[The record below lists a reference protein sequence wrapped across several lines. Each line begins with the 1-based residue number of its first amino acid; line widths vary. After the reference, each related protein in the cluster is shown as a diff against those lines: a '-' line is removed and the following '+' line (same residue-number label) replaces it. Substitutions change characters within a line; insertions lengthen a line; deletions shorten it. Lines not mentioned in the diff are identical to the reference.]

1 MSPMNDT
8 SPLLRFGVASDLH
21 ITDWVSAETFR
32 VALRWFRDQEVDA
45 VMVPGD
51 LTDHGILP
59 QLENVA
65 RSWNEVFP
73 DDRAPDGKH
82 VEKLFIYGN
91 HDFEGLAYRD
101 KWMDATF
108 AVHGLSREEADHLQL
123 AKIGLARAWERC
135 FGEPYAPIWRK
146 RVKGFD
152 FIGGHSA
159 WQTPAGLADWF
170 SDNAGALD
178 PDKSFFYIQHP
189 HPKGTVY
196 GPKAPGCD
204 DGTSTRI
211 LSAFPNAIAFSGHSH
226 LPIAD
231 EPAIWRGAFTSIAA
245 ASMSYG
251 YWPDV
256 PEKTDHSRAA
266 AVGWEGGVPFAQ
278 GLLVDVFGD
287 RIEIRRRDFV
297 RGEELGTPWILSHSV
312 QI

>member
-1 MSPMNDT
+1 MKT
-8 SPLLRFGVASDLH
+8 TFPLLRFGVVSDLH
-21 ITDWVSAETFR
+21 ITDWASTETFR
-32 VALRWFRDQEVDA
+32 RALRWFRDQDVDA

-51 LTDHGILP
+51 LTDHGLLP

-65 RSWNEVFP
+65 RSWREVFP
-73 DDRAPDGKH
+73 DNRAPDGRH

-91 HDFEGLAYRD
+91 HDYDGICYRD

-108 AVHGLSREEADHLQL
+108 DIHGITREKAETLRL
-123 AKIGLARAWERC
+123 TTIGLARSWERC

-159 WQTPAGLADWF
+159 WQAPAGLADWF
-170 SDNAGALD
+170 ERNAGVLD
-178 PDKSFFYIQHP
+178 PDKPFFYFQHP

-196 GPKAPGCD
+196 GPKTPGCD

-211 LSAFPNAIAFSGHSH
+211 LSAFPNAVAFSGHSH
-226 LPIAD
+226 IPLDD
-231 EPAIWRGAFTSIAA
+231 EHALWRGAFVSVPT

-251 YWPDV
+251 FWPGI
-256 PEKTDHSRAA
+256 PENTERSRAA
-266 AVGWEGGVPFAQ
+266 VVGFAGGVPFAQ

-287 RIEIRRRDFV
+287 RIDIRRRDFV
-297 RGEELGTPWILSHSV
+297 SDADVGEPWLV
-312 QI
+312 PMPTA